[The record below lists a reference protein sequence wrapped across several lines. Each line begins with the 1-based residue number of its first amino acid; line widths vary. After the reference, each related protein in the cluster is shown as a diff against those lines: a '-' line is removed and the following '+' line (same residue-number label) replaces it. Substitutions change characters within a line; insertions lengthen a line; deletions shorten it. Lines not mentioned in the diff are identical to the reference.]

1 MKCGLSKLL
10 NRFADNELSFEDKA
24 LMERH
29 LLTCS
34 FCAKDLKVINTLRK
48 NIAGNTIESNPDIF
62 WQALNKRM
70 QKDISEEKDFV
81 IGLGVW
87 ARRLVPVPVI
97 VAIVAVILFSSIP
110 SKSNVIDD
118 YVFGVNFSNVSSLIG
133 EPAGQSGIET
143 LLY

>member
-1 MKCGLSKLL
+1 MKCKLSKLL
-10 NRFADNELSFEDKA
+10 NRYADKELSFEDKA
-24 LMERH
+24 LMEKH
-29 LLTCS
+29 LLICPS
-34 FCAKDLKVINTLRK
+34 CARDLRVINALTE

-62 WQALNKRM
+62 WQALKKRI
-70 QKDISEEKDFV
+70 QEDISEEKDFV

-87 ARRLVPVPVI
+87 ARRLVSVPVI
-97 VAIVAVILFSSIP
+97 VAIVAVILFYP
-110 SKSNVIDD
+110 VPLKSNAVDE